1 MKPWRPETNIWN
13 ISRDLFQTLSKYLEL
28 TELTNDSKMSIIN
41 AFTWV
46 TAAAIYSFETL
57 LDVFTTDIA
66 KTFTQ
71 RINGTSAYYANAMLK
86 WQYGDDLI
94 INDEGTAFHY
104 ATEDT
109 TKRLI
114 THVSY
119 QEYYN
124 EEFKDNILILKVASG
139 EGRSLS
145 QLSDEEL
152 IAARAYLNQI
162 KFAGVKCNVV
172 SRRGDVLVPRLTV
185 YYDGAITKEELYD
198 NIDTALIDFIV
209 NMKFDSLVYSQKI
222 IDAIQKV
229 EHVTDVHID
238 HEASVEQGIFIAQYN
253 DNNELGPLTKI
264 ERKCYL
270 ASGYAKQSTQQDAES
285 ELPTFRE
292 AIVIKLETE

>member
-1 MKPWRPETNIWN
+1 MSRTLTEIYNEAVETRN
-13 ISRDLFQTLSKYLEL
+13 KYLEL

-172 SRRGDVLVPRLTV
+172 SRRGDVLVPRVTV

-209 NMKFDSLVYSQKI
+209 NMKFDSLIYSQKI

-238 HEASVEQGIFIAQYN
+238 QEASVEHGIFIAQYN

>member
-1 MKPWRPETNIWN
+1 MSRTLTEIYNEAVETRN
-13 ISRDLFQTLSKYLEL
+13 KYLEL

-198 NIDTALIDFIV
+198 NIDTALIDFSV

>member
-1 MKPWRPETNIWN
+1 MSRTLTEIYNEAVETRN
-13 ISRDLFQTLSKYLEL
+13 KYLEL

-139 EGRSLS
+139 EDRSLS

>member
-1 MKPWRPETNIWN
+1 MSRTLTEIYNEAVETRN
-13 ISRDLFQTLSKYLEL
+13 KYLEL

-172 SRRGDVLVPRLTV
+172 SLRGDVLVPRLTV

>member
-1 MKPWRPETNIWN
+1 MSRTLTEIYNEAVETRN
-13 ISRDLFQTLSKYLEL
+13 KYLEL

-209 NMKFDSLVYSQKI
+209 NLKFDSLVYSQKI

>member
-1 MKPWRPETNIWN
+1 MTRTLTEIYNEAVETRN
-13 ISRDLFQTLSKYLEL
+13 KYLEL

>member
-1 MKPWRPETNIWN
+1 MSRTLTEIYNEAVETRN
-13 ISRDLFQTLSKYLEL
+13 KYLEL

-86 WQYGDDLI
+86 WQYGDYLI

>member
-1 MKPWRPETNIWN
+1 MSRTLTEIYNEAVET
-13 ISRDLFQTLSKYLEL
+13 RSKYLEL

-124 EEFKDNILILKVASG
+124 EEFKDNILILKVATG
-139 EGRSLS
+139 EGSSLS

>member
-1 MKPWRPETNIWN
+1 MSRTFTEIYNEAVETRN
-13 ISRDLFQTLSKYLEL
+13 KYLEL

>member
-1 MKPWRPETNIWN
+1 MSRTLTEIYNEAVETRN
-13 ISRDLFQTLSKYLEL
+13 KYLEL

-139 EGRSLS
+139 EGCSLS

>member
-1 MKPWRPETNIWN
+1 MSRTLTEIYNEAVETRN
-13 ISRDLFQTLSKYLEL
+13 KYLEL

-139 EGRSLS
+139 EGHSLS

>member
-1 MKPWRPETNIWN
+1 MSRTLTEIYNEAVETRN
-13 ISRDLFQTLSKYLEL
+13 KYLEL

-41 AFTWV
+41 AFTCV

>member
-1 MKPWRPETNIWN
+1 MSRTLTEIYNEAVETRN
-13 ISRDLFQTLSKYLEL
+13 KYLEL

-46 TAAAIYSFETL
+46 TAATIYSFETL

-172 SRRGDVLVPRLTV
+172 SRRGDVLVPRVTV

-209 NMKFDSLVYSQKI
+209 NMKFDSLIYSQKI

>member
-1 MKPWRPETNIWN
+1 MSRTLTEIYNEAVETRN
-13 ISRDLFQTLSKYLEL
+13 KYLEL

-253 DNNELGPLTKI
+253 DNNELGPLTQI

>member
-1 MKPWRPETNIWN
+1 MSRTLTEIYNEAVETRN
-13 ISRDLFQTLSKYLEL
+13 KYLEL

-114 THVSY
+114 TYVSY

>member
-1 MKPWRPETNIWN
+1 MSRTLTEIYNEAVETRN
-13 ISRDLFQTLSKYLEL
+13 KYLEL
-28 TELTNDSKMSIIN
+28 TELTIN

>member
-1 MKPWRPETNIWN
+1 MSRTLTEIYNEAVETRN
-13 ISRDLFQTLSKYLEL
+13 KYLEL

-270 ASGYAKQSTQQDAES
+270 VSGYAKQSTQQDAES

>member
-1 MKPWRPETNIWN
+1 MSRTLTEIYNEAVETRN
-13 ISRDLFQTLSKYLEL
+13 KYLEL

-71 RINGTSAYYANAMLK
+71 RINGTSAYYVNAMLK

>member
-1 MKPWRPETNIWN
+1 MSRTLTEIYNEAVETRN
-13 ISRDLFQTLSKYLEL
+13 KYLEL

-209 NMKFDSLVYSQKI
+209 NMKFDSIVYSQKI

>member
-1 MKPWRPETNIWN
+1 MSRTLTEIYNEAVETRN
-13 ISRDLFQTLSKYLEL
+13 KYLEL
-28 TELTNDSKMSIIN
+28 TELTNDSKLSIIN

>member
-1 MKPWRPETNIWN
+1 MSRTLTEIYNEAVETRN
-13 ISRDLFQTLSKYLEL
+13 KYLEL

-209 NMKFDSLVYSQKI
+209 NMKFDSLIYSQKI

-253 DNNELGPLTKI
+253 DNNALGPLTKI

>member
-1 MKPWRPETNIWN
+1 MSRTLTEIYNEAVETRN
-13 ISRDLFQTLSKYLEL
+13 KYLEL

-238 HEASVEQGIFIAQYN
+238 HEASLEQGIFIAQYN

>member
-1 MKPWRPETNIWN
+1 MSRTLTEIYNEAVETRN
-13 ISRDLFQTLSKYLEL
+13 KYLEL

-172 SRRGDVLVPRLTV
+172 SRRGDVLVPRVTV

-222 IDAIQKV
+222 IDAIQKE
-229 EHVTDVHID
+229 EHVTDAQID
-238 HEASVEQGIFIAQYN
+238 QEASVEQVIFIAQYN

>member
-1 MKPWRPETNIWN
+1 MSRTLTEIYNEAVETRN
-13 ISRDLFQTLSKYLEL
+13 KYLEL

-46 TAAAIYSFETL
+46 VSAAIYSFETL

-71 RINGTSAYYANAMLK
+71 RINGTSPYYANSMLK

-104 ATEDT
+104 ATEDV

-124 EEFKDNILILKVASG
+124 EEFKDNILILKVATG
-139 EGRSLS
+139 EGNSLS

-152 IAARAYLNQI
+152 IAARSYLNQI

-172 SRRGDVLVPRLTV
+172 SRRGDVLVPRVTV

-198 NIDTALIDFIV
+198 NIDNALVDFIV
-209 NMKFDSLVYSQKI
+209 NMKFDSLIYTQKV

-229 EHVTDVHID
+229 EHVTDVYID
-238 HEASVEQGIFIAQYN
+238 SEASVEQGVFIAQYN

-292 AIVIKLETE
+292 AITVKIETE

>member
-1 MKPWRPETNIWN
+1 MSRTIKEIYNEAVETRN
-13 ISRDLFQTLSKYLEL
+13 KYLEL

>member
-1 MKPWRPETNIWN
+1 MSRTLTEIYNEAVETRN
-13 ISRDLFQTLSKYLEL
+13 KYLEL

-66 KTFTQ
+66 KPVTQ

>member
-1 MKPWRPETNIWN
+1 MSRTLTEIYNEAVETRN
-13 ISRDLFQTLSKYLEL
+13 KYLEL

-71 RINGTSAYYANAMLK
+71 RINGTSEYYANAMLK